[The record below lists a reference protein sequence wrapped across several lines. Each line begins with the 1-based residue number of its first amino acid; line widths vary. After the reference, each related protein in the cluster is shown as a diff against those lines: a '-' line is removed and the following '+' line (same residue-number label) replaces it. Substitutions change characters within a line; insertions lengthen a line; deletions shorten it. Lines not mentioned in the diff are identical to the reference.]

1 MTQQKEAPKARV
13 NTSKDVNVP
22 DCPECGSSKTW
33 LDGKRYVQGQAIQ
46 RYICRI
52 CGYRFSENNYKQ
64 SQTTNSRQIC
74 ALETKRVKN
83 LVKVETRTEAA
94 LREST
99 QEQKGELVA
108 FGWHMKKRGL
118 SDATIKQRMYRL
130 NVLVKKGANLEDPE
144 TVETILAVSKWSPA
158 NKKIFANCY
167 KAFTT
172 YMKIEWQPPK
182 ITVSQKEPFLP
193 LEEEV
198 QQLIAGCG
206 KRTSTL
212 LQLLFE
218 TGCRIGEA
226 ALLQWRDI
234 DFKSRNLRIN
244 CPEKGGNAR
253 TIQLSHELLA
263 MLKALPK
270 REDVHIFNPKVRTL
284 SSTFLRQRNRLAKHL
299 QNPRLKQIHF
309 HTLRHLRATL
319 TYYKTGGDI
328 LKVKYLL
335 GHKRL
340 DTTGRYAHYQA
351 FRNEEYMVKRPQT
364 RVEEDQLIEDGFQF
378 VRYDE
383 KHNEAVYR
391 KRK

>member
-1 MTQQKEAPKARV
+1 MLAQSLQ
-13 NTSKDVNVP
+13 
-22 DCPECGSSKTW
+22 CPECGSTRVWKAG
-33 LDGKRYVQGQAIQ
+33 LRYTNFGEIQ
-46 RYICRI
+46 RYVCRD
-52 CGYRFSENNYKQ
+52 CGFRFSDPEFSRKITNSSYDKQ
-64 SQTTNSRQIC
+64 GSRQIC
-74 ALETKRVKN
+74 VPLTEGMKN
-83 LVKVETRTEAA
+83 LVKVETRTKNA
-94 LREST
+94 LRESA

-108 FGWHMKKRGL
+108 FGWHMKTRGL

-144 TVETILAVSKWSPA
+144 TVETILATSEWRPA

-167 KAFTT
+167 KAYTT
-172 YMKIEWQPPK
+172 YKKIEWQKPK
-182 ITVSQKEPFLP
+182 ITVPQKEPFLP

-198 QQLIAGCG
+198 HQLIAGCG
-206 KRTSTL
+206 KKTSTL

-226 ALLQWRDI
+226 ALLQWQNI
-234 DFKSRNLRIN
+234 DFKSRNLKIN

-253 TIQLSHELLA
+253 TIQLSQELLA

-270 REDVHIFNPKVRTL
+270 REDIHIFNPNVRTL
-284 SSTFLRQRNRLAKHL
+284 SSTFARQRNRLARQL
-299 QNPRLKQIHF
+299 QNPRFKQIHF

-319 TYYKTGGDI
+319 TYYKTSGDI

-351 FRNEEYMVKRPQT
+351 FRNEEYVVKRVNM
-364 RVEEDQLIEDGFQF
+364 RKEEDQLIEDGFQF
-378 VRYDE
+378 VRYDQ
-383 KHNEAVYR
+383 KHEEAVYR